1 MSDQKRA
8 AVLSSVQHRNLRLR
22 KGTFFHLDNQPMVPV
37 SVAEAPLAA
46 LDLPLVFARG
56 EGGGL
61 GLMALLSLNPK
72 DNVHVGPK
80 GLWMGGY
87 MPVVVRTHP
96 FGLYFDG
103 ARATVVV
110 VEDSDWLSTNEGD
123 PLFDQ
128 DGNPTPVLK
137 NITELLKKRF
147 PHPQRD
153 IPVLEA
159 IAQSAILEPLGQVS
173 DRLLKITP
181 DKLAGLDDRAFLE
194 LRKKNALPVIYA
206 HLMSLARIDRIKNL
220 AQRKEQIRQHL
231 VKHKKLPDGEFSLRM
246 DDDMISFD

>member
-1 MSDQKRA
+1 MSDEKRA
-8 AVLSSVQHRNLRLR
+8 AVLSSVHHRDLRR
-22 KGTFFHLDNQPMVPV
+22 KKGTFFYLDNQPMVPV
-37 SVAEAPLAA
+37 SVVEAPVAA

-61 GLMALLSLNPK
+61 GLMALLSLSPK

-103 ARATVVV
+103 HRATVVV
-110 VEDSDWLSTNEGD
+110 VEDSDWLSTAEGD
-123 PLFDQ
+123 PLFDH
-128 DGNPTPVLK
+128 DGNPTALL
-137 NITELLKKRF
+137 NAITDLLKKRF
-147 PHPQRD
+147 PNPHRD
-153 IPVLEA
+153 LPVLEA
-159 IAQSAILEPLGQVS
+159 IAQSEILEPLGQVS
-173 DRLLKITP
+173 DRLLKINP
-181 DKLAGLDDRAFLE
+181 DKLAGLDDQAFLK
-194 LRKKNALPVIYA
+194 LRKKNALPVVYA
-206 HLMSLARIDRIKNL
+206 HLMSLPRIDRIKNL
-220 AQRKEQIRQHL
+220 AHRKEQIKEHL